1 MDWICVFVAA
11 CLETLWPFALKRFS
25 NSPWA
30 PAIIAILASV
40 PIFYLLSFAM
50 KTLPPSTVYVSFV
63 CIASIALIIGGMLF
77 LGESISTGR
86 LISLVMAI
94 TGAVGLKYFSA

>member
-11 CLETLWPFALKRFS
+11 CFETLWPFALKHFS

-30 PAIIAILASV
+30 PAIIGMLASV

-50 KTLPPSTVYVSFV
+50 KTLPPSTVYISFV
-63 CIASIALIIGGMLF
+63 CIASIALIIGGILF
-77 LGESISTGR
+77 FGESIGTGR
-86 LISLVMAI
+86 LISLVLAI
-94 TGAVGLKYFSA
+94 IGALGLKYFST